1 MEKIKKSYKH
11 NELKI
16 SAPTQNK
23 EFELADESCSVSD
36 IQDYF
41 QHILKKHKTV
51 ADNLS
56 VKIYVNKQKIELRLK

>member
-1 MEKIKKSYKH
+1 MEKIKKSYKN

-16 SAPTQNK
+16 STPTQNK